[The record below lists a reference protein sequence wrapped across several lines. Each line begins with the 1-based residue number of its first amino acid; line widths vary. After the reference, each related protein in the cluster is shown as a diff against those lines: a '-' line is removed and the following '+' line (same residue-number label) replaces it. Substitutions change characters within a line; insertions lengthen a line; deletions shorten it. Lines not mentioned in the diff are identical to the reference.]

1 MTVNADDAGSW
12 SATARAR
19 CRFDGRERTLPGGRG
34 PYEGSR
40 SSPGPLGVLKHDAI
54 AVRVLK
60 GPAGA
65 IPVRIERGDGLVARR
80 DHPVNGLLPLR
91 SVGEVE
97 DEQVVLGGR
106 PAREVATLSRE
117 LEMVRGPGHAQHD
130 PVEPLVI
137 FKPSESDQAH
147 SDRIKPHGLL
157 EV

>member
-1 MTVNADDAGSW
+1 ML
-12 SATARAR
+12 ATR
-19 CRFDGRERTLPGGRG
+19 GRG
-34 PYEGSR
+34 PPLRARGAASTAVSGPYPGVADLTEGSP

-80 DHPVNGLLPLR
+80 DHPVDGLLPLR

-117 LEMVRGPGHAQHD
+117 LEMVRG
-130 PVEPLVI
+130 
-137 FKPSESDQAH
+137 
-147 SDRIKPHGLL
+147 
-157 EV
+157 